1 VETTFAGRR
10 RDTPPAGEFPHDAQ
24 RGDYWRLAAD
34 HPLSEKARESP
45 TNLTGGAW
53 RFYLGEEL
61 GYGLL
66 VHHTVREH
74 EDGTISV
81 RPNDG
86 SSNSILQHGSQTH
99 SWHGYIERGVW
110 TGEET
115 RA

>member
-1 VETTFAGRR
+1 VATFPGRR
-10 RDTPPAGEFPHDAQ
+10 RGTPPTGEVPPNLEK
-24 RGDYWRLAAD
+24 GDYWKLAYD
-34 HPLSEKARESP
+34 DPWSEKARASAS
-45 TNLTGGAW
+45 NLTGGAW

-61 GYGLL
+61 GLGLL

-86 SSNSILQHGSQTH
+86 SSNSILQHGSRSV

-110 TGEET
+110 DGEET
-115 RA
+115 RT